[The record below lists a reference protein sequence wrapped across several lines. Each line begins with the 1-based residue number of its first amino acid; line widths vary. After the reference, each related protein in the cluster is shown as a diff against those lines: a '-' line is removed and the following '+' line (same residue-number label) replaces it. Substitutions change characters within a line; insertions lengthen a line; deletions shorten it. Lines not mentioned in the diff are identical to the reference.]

1 MQEMQETQVRSLAME
16 DPLEEEVETHFSVLA
31 WRISWTDFHGI
42 PGDYSP
48 WGHRE

>member
-31 WRISWTDFHGI
+31 WRISWTEFHGI